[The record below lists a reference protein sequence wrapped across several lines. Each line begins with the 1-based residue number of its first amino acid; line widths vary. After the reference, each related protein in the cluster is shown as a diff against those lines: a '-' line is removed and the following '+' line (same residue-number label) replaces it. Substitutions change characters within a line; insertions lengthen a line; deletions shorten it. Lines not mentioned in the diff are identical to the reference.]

1 MSRKVYSRTLSG
13 NFLRV
18 KSRYPEILGL
28 CDSWSSPPPPWPS
41 WPSSMHFSPTSSWWR
56 DQVTLGRLDM
66 GSVCVALVTPFFWVA
81 LLPPMVI
88 HHPHTDGQ
96 HVDQDDHH
104 HIKDQQLWSI
114 GVVHLCCC
122 SSVGWE
128 HSASGH
134 LRSLFL
140 NTSASVRQDFKK
152 KCYFEMC

>member
-1 MSRKVYSRTLSG
+1 MSRKVYSRTLCR

-18 KSRYPEILGL
+18 KSRNPESFRFLWLMIITTTTMTIMTFINAFLTNIIVKTGSTHIGNVGHGECLCCPRNTFFLGWSPTTNG
-28 CDSWSSPPPPWPS
+28 DS
-41 WPSSMHFSPTSSWWR
+41 PSS
-56 DQVTLGRLDM
+56 
-66 GSVCVALVTPFFWVA
+66 
-81 LLPPMVI
+81 
-88 HHPHTDGQ
+88 DGQ

-128 HSASGH
+128 HSASEH